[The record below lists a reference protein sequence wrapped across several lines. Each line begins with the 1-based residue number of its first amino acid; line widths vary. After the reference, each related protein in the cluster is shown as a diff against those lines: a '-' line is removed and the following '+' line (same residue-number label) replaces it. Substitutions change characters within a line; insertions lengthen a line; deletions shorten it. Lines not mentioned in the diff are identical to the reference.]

1 MKLASKFSVFAMG
14 LAIATATHPAS
25 AMPML
30 PMPGSTVECPAITGL
45 DSTLLGCRFNQ
56 VNAIQAIESD
66 GQWASLQESEAA
78 EEMIAALIGP
88 PMGNLDGVAA
98 IGSDI
103 DSLVATLLGEEVGF
117 SDAVAELAEAEVT
130 DGITTDTTSLIS
142 SSGGGG
148 AFYGGAH
155 GMMGGHA
162 IIAGGH
168 ASHFSNHSTG
178 IITPQIVT
186 PQIVTPHV
194 FPAPAPKFDGE
205 VISGDTGASTPLPSG
220 VWAGMVLLGALGT
233 AHKVRSSRK
242 ELA

>member
-30 PMPGSTVECPAITGL
+30 PIAGSTVECPAITGL

-56 VNAIQAIESD
+56 INTIQAIESD
-66 GQWASLQESEAA
+66 PQWALLQESEAA

-88 PMGNLDGVAA
+88 SMSNLDGVAA
-98 IGSDI
+98 MGGDI
-103 DSLVATLLGEEVGF
+103 DSLVAALLGEEAGF
-117 SDAVAELAEAEVT
+117 SDAVAELAGTDAN

-168 ASHFSNHSTG
+168 ASHFTSPV
-178 IITPQIVT
+178 TPHIVM

-194 FPAPAPKFDGE
+194 FPAPAPRFDGE

-233 AHKVRSSRK
+233 AHKVRTSRK